1 MDGHPDNPSDAD
13 LVRAVGE
20 GDRAAF
26 GVLVDRHLAGV
37 YAVALRLLRNAAE
50 AEDVAQD
57 SLLRAMERLHQ
68 YDPEHS
74 FHNWLLKI
82 ATNQS
87 LNRLR
92 SRRRERQ
99 MQERLAGQESRRP
112 ASSSRP
118 ETSPTDWRYWLD
130 QLDEPQRL
138 AIILFHFHQMPY
150 AEVAEI
156 LELPINTVR
165 THLHRG
171 RKRLRELM
179 AQVVHW
185 EDGSWQIATPNV

>member
-1 MDGHPDNPSDAD
+1 LDGHPDIPSDAD
-13 LVRAVGE
+13 LVRAVCE
-20 GDRAAF
+20 GDRAAY
-26 GVLVDRHLAGV
+26 GLLVDRHLAAV
-37 YAVALRLLRNAAE
+37 YAVALRLLRNTAE
-50 AEDVAQD
+50 AEDTAQD
-57 SLLRAMERLHQ
+57 TFVRAMERLHQ

-74 FHNWLLKI
+74 FHNWILKI

-92 SRRRERQ
+92 SRRRERR
-99 MQERLAGQESRRP
+99 MQERLAGQEDQRSHAPPRSE
-112 ASSSRP
+112 A
-118 ETSPTDWRYWLD
+118 SPTDWRHWLD

-150 AEVAEI
+150 AEIAEI
-156 LELPINTVR
+156 LALPINTVR

-185 EDGSWQIATPNV
+185 EDGSWQIATPNA